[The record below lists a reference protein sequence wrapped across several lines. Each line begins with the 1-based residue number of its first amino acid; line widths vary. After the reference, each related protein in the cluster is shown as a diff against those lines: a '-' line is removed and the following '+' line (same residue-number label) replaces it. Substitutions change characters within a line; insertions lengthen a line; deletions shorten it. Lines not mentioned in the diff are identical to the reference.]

1 MRQIMLI
8 ERRIRYILAN
18 MDELQTIKEPVLRE
32 LIQASEA
39 VSAIVS
45 GRERGF
51 AVLVHLGTS
60 NKLLATSKGVV
71 RLFASLDTACSFVKD
86 LGLERFEVD
95 MSGYQPG
102 RLRSARPDR
111 AEALKLSRTKM
122 QQQDLE
128 LRP

>member
-1 MRQIMLI
+1 
-8 ERRIRYILAN
+8 

-60 NKLLATSKGVV
+60 DKLLATSKGAV

>member
-1 MRQIMLI
+1 
-8 ERRIRYILAN
+8 

-39 VSAIVS
+39 VSATVS

-51 AVLVHLGTS
+51 AVIVHLGS
-60 NKLLATSKGVV
+60 SDKLLATSRGVI
-71 RLFASLDTACSFVKD
+71 RLFASLDTACSYVKD

-95 MSGYQPG
+95 MSGYLPG

-111 AEALKLSRTKM
+111 AEALRLSRTKM

>member
-1 MRQIMLI
+1 MEAL
-8 ERRIRYILAN
+8 LS
-18 MDELQTIKEPVLRE
+18 IKEPVLRE

-39 VSAIVS
+39 VSATVS

-51 AVLVHLGTS
+51 ALLIHLGS
-60 NKLLATSKGVV
+60 SEKVLATSRGVV

-111 AEALKLSRTKM
+111 AEALRLSRTKM

>member
-1 MRQIMLI
+1 M
-8 ERRIRYILAN
+8 EA
-18 MDELQTIKEPVLRE
+18 LQTIKEPVLRE

-39 VSAIVS
+39 VSATVS

-51 AVLVHLGTS
+51 AIVVHLGNS
-60 NKLLATSKGVV
+60 DKLLATSRGVL

-95 MSGYQPG
+95 MSGYLPG

-111 AEALKLSRTKM
+111 AEALRHSRTKM